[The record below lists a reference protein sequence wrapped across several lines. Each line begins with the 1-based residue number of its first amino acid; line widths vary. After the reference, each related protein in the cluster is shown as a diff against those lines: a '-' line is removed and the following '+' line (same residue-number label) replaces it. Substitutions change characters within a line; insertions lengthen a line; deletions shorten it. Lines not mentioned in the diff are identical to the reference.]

1 MDELNDFD
9 KLAQSAEAL
18 GLTRELERILE
29 VPLNVHVELGS
40 KTMRVSELLEVGTG
54 TIIELDSAAGA
65 PLGIY
70 ANNTLIAQGEAVVV
84 GERYGAQREQI
95 EDQLIEQ
102 FESPAAVASA
112 VTDQRHRGAHRG
124 ETCVGLVISRASS

>member
-1 MDELNDFD
+1 MEELSDFD

-18 GLTRELERILE
+18 GLSRDLERILE
-29 VPLNVHVELGS
+29 VPLNIHVELGS

-54 TIIELDSAAGA
+54 AIVELDSAVGA

-84 GERYGAQREQI
+84 GERYGVR
-95 EDQLIEQ
+95 
-102 FESPAAVASA
+102 
-112 VTDQRHRGAHRG
+112 VTDIITPAERVRRLGQTGG
-124 ETCVGLVISRASS
+124 